1 MIFRA
6 INHERER
13 DGERDGER
21 ERGRKRGREIYL
33 NLQGL
38 HSTWQSSKQDAQ
50 EEKSAVISCSQN
62 VSVMWRKYH
71 YIELFISIL
80 SFLPSCKSCLK
91 VRTVTTMFKYSTTFT

>member
-1 MIFRA
+1 MIFGA

-13 DGERDGER
+13 
-21 ERGRKRGREIYL
+21 ERGRGKRGREIYL

-50 EEKSAVISCSQN
+50 EEKSAGISCSQN
-62 VSVMWRKYH
+62 VSAMWRKYH

-80 SFLPSCKSCLK
+80 SFLPFCKSRLK
-91 VRTVTTMFKYSTTFT
+91 VRTATTMFKYSTTTFR